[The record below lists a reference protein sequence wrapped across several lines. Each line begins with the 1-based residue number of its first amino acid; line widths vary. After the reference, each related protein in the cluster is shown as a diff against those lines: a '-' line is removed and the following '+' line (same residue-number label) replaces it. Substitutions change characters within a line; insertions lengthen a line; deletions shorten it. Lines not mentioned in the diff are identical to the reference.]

1 MGLNQHFILFNQLPL
16 IYGRVPKVANTSIK
30 ASLSRLL
37 QTPPEPGVRSTTDA
51 FWVKSTHGET
61 SLITPLEAR
70 LRRGSH
76 FSFSFVRNPFDRLI
90 SAYNNKVLELE
101 DVTRPMQEM
110 GLRHN
115 MPFPEF
121 LEQTVNTEDEKLDV
135 HLLPQVSILCVDG
148 QLIPSFVGQMEQMST
163 HWQALQDWLRRERL
177 PELGGLPEKNVRR
190 GDDRSDLKQ
199 YYADPATVRMV
210 QNRYG
215 DDIALFYGNLSTDQ
229 LISGEALPSLPPID
243 PFYPI

>member
-37 QTPPEPGVRSTTDA
+37 KKPPEQGVRSTTDV
-51 FWVKSTHGET
+51 FWIKSTHGET
-61 SLITPLEAR
+61 SLITPREAR
-70 LRRGSH
+70 SRRGSH
-76 FSFSFVRNPFDRLI
+76 FSFSFVRNPFDRLV

-115 MPFPEF
+115 MPFAEF
-121 LEQTVNTEDEKLDV
+121 LEQTVSTEDDKLDV
-135 HLLPQVSILCVDG
+135 HLLPQVSILCVDN
-148 QLIPSFVGQMEQMST
+148 QLIPSFVGQMEQMT
-163 HWQALQDWLRRERL
+163 DHWQVLQTWLRRERL
-177 PELGGLPEKNVRR
+177 PALGGLPEKNVRR

-210 QNRYG
+210 EERYG
-215 DDIALFYGNLSTDQ
+215 KDIAMFYAGVSTDQ
-229 LISGEALPSLPPID
+229 LISGEALPSAAPRTPFLPI
-243 PFYPI
+243 

>member
-37 QTPPEPGVRSTTDA
+37 KTPPEQGVRSTTDV
-51 FWVKSTHGET
+51 FWIKSTHGET

-70 LRRGSH
+70 SHRGTH
-76 FSFSFVRNPFDRLI
+76 FSFSFVRNPFDRLV
-90 SAYNNKVLELE
+90 SAYNNKVLELD

-115 MPFPEF
+115 MPFAEF
-121 LEQTVNTEDEKLDV
+121 LEQTVSTDDEKLDV
-135 HLLPQVSILCVDG
+135 HLLPQARILCVDG
-148 QLIPSFVGQMEQMST
+148 QLIPSFVGQMEQMRS
-163 HWQALQDWLRRERL
+163 HWQTLQNWLRRERL
-177 PELGGLPEKNVRR
+177 PELGEIPEKNVRR
-190 GDDRSDLKQ
+190 GDDHSDLKQ

-210 QNRYG
+210 EERYG
-215 DDIALFYGNLSTDQ
+215 EDIALFYNGFSSEQ
-229 LISGEALPSLPPID
+229 LISGDALPFTEPKSPLLPI
-243 PFYPI
+243 